1 MLTNTLSHVDTHRH
15 TVSQVRGAGTWRSHT
30 QALLGNVVVERR
42 EGERMS
48 DVPRRESC
56 NQSDTIVDFYACMQQ
71 QSIRPSELI
80 THLTKVGCIGTLNTR
95 T

>member
-30 QALLGNVVVERR
+30 QALLGNVVVGRR
-42 EGERMS
+42 GGERMS

-56 NQSDTIVDFYACMQQ
+56 NQSDILVDFYACMQQ
-71 QSIRPSELI
+71 QSTPVRANYPSN
-80 THLTKVGCIGTLNTR
+80 KG
-95 T
+95 